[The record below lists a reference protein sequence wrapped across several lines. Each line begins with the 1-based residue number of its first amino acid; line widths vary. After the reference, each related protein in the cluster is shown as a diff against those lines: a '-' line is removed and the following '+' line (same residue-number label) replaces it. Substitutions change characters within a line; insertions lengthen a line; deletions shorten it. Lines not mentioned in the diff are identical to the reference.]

1 MNDRRRTAALVIVG
15 VCRLLTGPTA
25 SAQKNEQQPLT
36 LSRAVTLAVEQSSE
50 LALAKARYAVAEQEE
65 AQARAP
71 FHPSLFTGS
80 GAAYTNGFP
89 MTPGGAAP
97 AIFNLSYVQ
106 TLFNPPLR
114 GQARAAAQ
122 RVEVE
127 RLGLERSRDAVIL
140 RTTLVFIDLV
150 QVRQALEA
158 QRRARDAARR
168 IEDITRNRVLEGKE
182 LPIETVRAELSGTR
196 AEQRIIQ
203 LEGRDEA
210 LVAELG
216 ALIGRPGQRPIHV
229 VPDTLAP
236 QPEQRTA
243 DLVVLALANNLEL
256 QQADVERRGRADR
269 LEGERGG
276 RWPSIDIVGEYAT
289 LSRIN
294 NYDEFFRRFQRHNV
308 NAGIQVRWSI
318 LSAQT
323 AAAVRLAQSEL
334 QLGEIELKRKRE
346 EVELTVRRE
355 SQRAREL
362 RAARD
367 VAGLELKL
375 AQETLRILQER
386 FQAERTNLR
395 EVEGAR
401 IEESDKWIAFLQA
414 DYESQQAQL
423 TLLRTTG
430 QLRRLFP

>member
-1 MNDRRRTAALVIVG
+1 MNDRARAAALVIFG

-25 SAQKNEQQPLT
+25 FAQENEQQPLT
-36 LSRAVTLAVEQSSE
+36 LRRAVTLAVEQSSE
-50 LALAKARYAVAEQEE
+50 LALAKARYAVAEQQE

-71 FHPSLFTGS
+71 FHPSLYTGS

-140 RTTLVFIDLV
+140 RTTLVFLDLV
-150 QVRQALEA
+150 QVRQALEV

-168 IEDITRNRVLEGKE
+168 IQDITRSRVVEGKE

-203 LEGRDEA
+203 LEGREETLA
-210 LVAELG
+210 AELG
-216 ALIGRPGQRPIHV
+216 GLIGRPTDQPIHV

-236 QPEQRTA
+236 QAKQPTA
-243 DLVVLALANNLEL
+243 DLVVLALANNIEL

-269 LEGERGG
+269 LKGERGG
-276 RWPSIDIVGEYAT
+276 YWPSIDLVGEYAT
-289 LSRIN
+289 LSKIN
-294 NYDEFFRRFQRHNV
+294 NYDEFFRKFQRHNL

-318 LSAQT
+318 FSAQT
-323 AAAVRLAQSEL
+323 TSAVRLAQSEL
-334 QLGEIELKRKRE
+334 QFGEVELKRKRE

-362 RAARD
+362 EAARE

-395 EVEGAR
+395 DVEGAR
-401 IEESDKWIAFLQA
+401 LEESDKWIAFLQA
-414 DYESQQAQL
+414 DYDSQQAKL
-423 TLLRTTG
+423 SLLRTTG
-430 QLRRLFP
+430 QLGRLFP

>member
-1 MNDRRRTAALVIVG
+1 MRLGAA
-15 VCRLLTGPTA
+15 
-25 SAQKNEQQPLT
+25 Q
-36 LSRAVTLAVEQSSE
+36 
-50 LALAKARYAVAEQEE
+50 ALA
-65 AQARAP
+65 P
-71 FHPSLFTGS
+71 FRPSLFTGS

-106 TLFNPPLR
+106 TLFNPLLR

-158 QRRARDAARR
+158 QRRARDATRR
-168 IEDITRNRVLEGKE
+168 IQEITRNRVLEGQE

-203 LEGRDEA
+203 LEGREET

-216 ALIGRPGQRPIHV
+216 GLIGRRSQRPIDV

-236 QPEQRTA
+236 QPEQPTA
-243 DLVVLALANNLEL
+243 DLVALALASNLEL

-269 LEGERGG
+269 LEGERG
-276 RWPSIDIVGEYAT
+276 RYWPSIDLVGEYAV

-294 NYDEFFRRFQRHNV
+294 NYDEFFRKFQRHNV
-308 NAGIQVRWSI
+308 NAGIQARWSI
-318 LSAQT
+318 FSAQT
-323 AAAVRLAQSEL
+323 TSAARLAQSEL
-334 QLGEIELKRKRE
+334 ELGEIELKRKRE

-401 IEESDKWIAFLQA
+401 VEESDKWIAFLQA

-423 TLLRTTG
+423 ALLRTTG
-430 QLRRLFP
+430 RLRRLFP

>member
-1 MNDRRRTAALVIVG
+1 
-15 VCRLLTGPTA
+15 
-25 SAQKNEQQPLT
+25 LT
-36 LSRAVTLAVEQSSE
+36 LKRAVTLALENSSE
-50 LALAKARYAVAEQEE
+50 LALAKARHAVAEQQE

-127 RLGLERSRDAVIL
+127 RLGLDRSRDAVIL
-140 RTTLVFIDLV
+140 RTALVFLDLV
-150 QVRQALEA
+150 QVRHALDV
-158 QRRARDAARR
+158 QRRARDATRR
-168 IEDITRNRVLEGKE
+168 IQDITRSRVAEGKE
-182 LPIETVRAELSGTR
+182 LPIEAVRAELSGAH

-203 LEGRDEA
+203 LEGREET
-210 LVAELG
+210 LVTELD
-216 ALIGRPGQRPIHV
+216 ALIGRRRDQRLQV
-229 VPDTLAP
+229 VSDTLAL
-236 QPEQRTA
+236 QPEQPTA
-243 DLVVLALANNLEL
+243 DLVVLALANNIEL
-256 QQADVERRGRADR
+256 QQADVERQARVDR
-269 LEGERGG
+269 LKGERGG
-276 RWPSIDIVGEYAT
+276 YWPSIDLVSEYAT
-289 LSRIN
+289 LSKIN
-294 NYDEFFRRFQRHNV
+294 NYDEFFQKFQRHNL
-308 NAGIQVRWSI
+308 NAGIQLRWSI
-318 LSAQT
+318 FSAQT
-323 AAAVRLAQSEL
+323 TSAVRLAQSEL
-334 QLGEIELKRKRE
+334 QLGEVELTRKRE

-362 RAARD
+362 RATRD

-375 AQETLRILQER
+375 AQENLRILQER
-386 FQAERTNLR
+386 FAADRTNLR

-401 IEESDKWIAFLQA
+401 LEESDKWVAFLQA

-423 TLLRTTG
+423 ELLRTTG
-430 QLRRLFP
+430 QLGRLFP